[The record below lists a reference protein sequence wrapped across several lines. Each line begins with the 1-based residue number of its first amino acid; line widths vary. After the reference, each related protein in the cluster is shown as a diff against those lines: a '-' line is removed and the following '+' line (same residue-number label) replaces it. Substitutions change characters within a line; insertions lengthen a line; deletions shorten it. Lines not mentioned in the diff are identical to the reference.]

1 MTVPLRDVLE
11 EALTSVSQHA
21 RSKLQ
26 DNELVATWST
36 GVDPLPNLLGH
47 YGWLIAMMGLVLV
60 LLIQWSRTLQRLEMT
75 MARAVH
81 AMQEAVQKLEENK
94 SGGTSSYRP
103 EQSDQGM
110 EELWCDIRAYT
121 KTVQHLMD
129 MVAYQDRQLSD
140 QAGQQE
146 DVARGHVEL
155 TKAVNN
161 LLAEVSVRMPRTATA
176 TSILDV
182 VKVVKDMMTKMADS
196 VPKDWHTDIAQAIDD
211 LKAKLDTL
219 PAQQTGDQT
228 VSSGEGPSATHS
240 KVRETLARVELLDKN
255 LEKVHGKLAAVA
267 TVLEKIDPTRSL
279 NEVGKPIWERLEQ
292 LTRSKLQ
299 SLAEEVNLVRGQH
312 SSQHKD
318 EVGLLKGLERTL
330 AQLQSIMDGL
340 SVRMAQIGASF
351 SQAPVDSA
359 GQTRA
364 LELLGQLGELCK
376 ETAVGLKDQEGRNP
390 LQKLLIRSAW
400 TELAVSPRSSKEAPE
415 SPIEKLV
422 ASFTFK
428 AVCMVAIIANTMYLG
443 VNADWKIRN
452 AFGPIDGRQREVE
465 DTAWDITFAVWFSIE
480 ILLRLLAE
488 KISFFT
494 GEEQAWNLFDSFL
507 VVESIVG
514 LLFPVGAKLSFLR
527 IIRVFRLARVVKLV
541 KAVKALRR
549 LRTMIFSIANS
560 FIDLMWA
567 FLVVILILFI
577 FGIILSNSAATYFES
592 INLGSSDDIDEAV
605 NVIKP
610 LFGSLPVTMLSLWC
624 AISGGNDWMVYAEA
638 LMVMDRDNSYVYVA
652 VFLFYTAFCVVGLFN
667 VVTGVFVDSA
677 VCCRTE
683 DEVLQSYMD
692 DLKHTTAEIKKFF
705 ETADS
710 DGSGTLSYREFC
722 GHLRNPTVKAFF
734 HGLDIDPE
742 EASIIFRILDDDKN
756 DEILIEEF
764 INGTM
769 KLKGHATK
777 LEMITLMYDNTRQSM
792 KLDSL
797 CEFLEQ
803 EFQELRRVSRPCSG
817 QGLPQGAWPASSLKT
832 NQSGTT

>member
-1 MTVPLRDVLE
+1 MAVPLRDVLE

-21 RSKLQ
+21 QSKLQ
-26 DNELVATWST
+26 DNELVATWGT
-36 GVDPLPNLLGH
+36 GVEPLPNLLGR
-47 YGWLIAMMGLVLV
+47 YGWPIVMTGLVLV
-60 LLIQWSRTLQRLEMT
+60 LLIQWSRTLQRLELT

-81 AMQEAVQKLEENK
+81 AMQEAVQKFEENK
-94 SGGTSSYRP
+94 SGGTSSHRS
-103 EQSDQGM
+103 EQADQGM

-146 DVARGHVEL
+146 DVTRGYVEL

-219 PAQQTGDQT
+219 AGQQTGDQMT
-228 VSSGEGPSATHS
+228 NSGEGSSATHN

-376 ETAVGLKDQEGRNP
+376 ETAVGLKDQEGAMQEFREATQEHV
-390 LQKLLIRSAW
+390 QKTQELGAVVFELRDRMFSTHQGFRTFQGGPGPSRPTPTVIDLLSR
-400 TELAVSPRSSKEAPE
+400 
-415 SPIEKLV
+415 
-422 ASFTFK
+422 
-428 AVCMVAIIANTMYLG
+428 IARPAYATVTY
-443 VNADWKIRN
+443 
-452 AFGPIDGRQREVE
+452 PDGRVSM
-465 DTAWDITFAVWFSIE
+465 IP
-480 ILLRLLAE
+480 
-488 KISFFT
+488 
-494 GEEQAWNLFDSFL
+494 EEQLHHN
-507 VVESIVG
+507 
-514 LLFPVGAKLSFLR
+514 
-527 IIRVFRLARVVKLV
+527 
-541 KAVKALRR
+541 
-549 LRTMIFSIANS
+549 
-560 FIDLMWA
+560 
-567 FLVVILILFI
+567 
-577 FGIILSNSAATYFES
+577 
-592 INLGSSDDIDEAV
+592 
-605 NVIKP
+605 
-610 LFGSLPVTMLSLWC
+610 
-624 AISGGNDWMVYAEA
+624 
-638 LMVMDRDNSYVYVA
+638 
-652 VFLFYTAFCVVGLFN
+652 
-667 VVTGVFVDSA
+667 
-677 VCCRTE
+677 
-683 DEVLQSYMD
+683 
-692 DLKHTTAEIKKFF
+692 H
-705 ETADS
+705 
-710 DGSGTLSYREFC
+710 
-722 GHLRNPTVKAFF
+722 
-734 HGLDIDPE
+734 
-742 EASIIFRILDDDKN
+742 
-756 DEILIEEF
+756 
-764 INGTM
+764 
-769 KLKGHATK
+769 
-777 LEMITLMYDNTRQSM
+777 
-792 KLDSL
+792 
-797 CEFLEQ
+797 
-803 EFQELRRVSRPCSG
+803 
-817 QGLPQGAWPASSLKT
+817 
-832 NQSGTT
+832 

>member
-1 MTVPLRDVLE
+1 MQAALGPRYSILSPSSGAMTVPLRDVLE

-376 ETAVGLKDQEGRNP
+376 ETAVGLKDQEGAMQEFREATQEHVQKTQELGAVVFELRDRMFSTHQGFRTFQGGP
-390 LQKLLIRSAW
+390 GPSRPTPTVIDLQSR
-400 TELAVSPRSSKEAPE
+400 
-415 SPIEKLV
+415 
-422 ASFTFK
+422 
-428 AVCMVAIIANTMYLG
+428 IARPAYATVTY
-443 VNADWKIRN
+443 
-452 AFGPIDGRQREVE
+452 PDGRVSM
-465 DTAWDITFAVWFSIE
+465 IP
-480 ILLRLLAE
+480 
-488 KISFFT
+488 
-494 GEEQAWNLFDSFL
+494 EEQLHHN
-507 VVESIVG
+507 
-514 LLFPVGAKLSFLR
+514 
-527 IIRVFRLARVVKLV
+527 
-541 KAVKALRR
+541 
-549 LRTMIFSIANS
+549 
-560 FIDLMWA
+560 
-567 FLVVILILFI
+567 
-577 FGIILSNSAATYFES
+577 
-592 INLGSSDDIDEAV
+592 
-605 NVIKP
+605 
-610 LFGSLPVTMLSLWC
+610 
-624 AISGGNDWMVYAEA
+624 
-638 LMVMDRDNSYVYVA
+638 
-652 VFLFYTAFCVVGLFN
+652 
-667 VVTGVFVDSA
+667 
-677 VCCRTE
+677 
-683 DEVLQSYMD
+683 
-692 DLKHTTAEIKKFF
+692 H
-705 ETADS
+705 
-710 DGSGTLSYREFC
+710 
-722 GHLRNPTVKAFF
+722 
-734 HGLDIDPE
+734 
-742 EASIIFRILDDDKN
+742 
-756 DEILIEEF
+756 
-764 INGTM
+764 
-769 KLKGHATK
+769 
-777 LEMITLMYDNTRQSM
+777 
-792 KLDSL
+792 
-797 CEFLEQ
+797 
-803 EFQELRRVSRPCSG
+803 
-817 QGLPQGAWPASSLKT
+817 
-832 NQSGTT
+832 